1 MHFYLTQMHVP
12 TFISFVSLSQ
22 LLQENQPYGVVV
34 HLEIPETPR
43 NVDMGMFM
51 IRMLVNGRD
60 DRSEKVKDWFGDDD
74 DDDHREK
81 NSWFY
86 GKQKKNNVA
95 SRLQASRPVGFESWF
110 LILPC

>member
-1 MHFYLTQMHVP
+1 
-12 TFISFVSLSQ
+12 
-22 LLQENQPYGVVV
+22 
-34 HLEIPETPR
+34 
-43 NVDMGMFM
+43 MFM

-110 LILPC
+110 LILPCWPSGF